1 MQFDY
6 IGYSKIKT
14 DSEKALSLIS
24 NVFFKNK
31 SLNLKKEL
39 LTKINQKK
47 NRIIII
53 KKNEDIIS
61 CLVTYKKKLLK
72 NKSISFC
79 GLGYICVDERYRGK
93 NISKILIESSL
104 LILKKDKIDI
114 AYLFARRKLDYFYIK
129 FGFIGIS
136 TYTNIIINK
145 IEDKNKFIK
154 KFSFLSPALSDI
166 KFLNNLYQI
175 NYSKMYGSFI
185 RTINEWENLIF
196 SKYQNLSFNIILYN
210 KKKIGYI
217 IYQND
222 KIFEIA
228 LKSYDN
234 IDDLLNLLFK
244 KIKSN
249 KLIFEIYL
257 SHKLI
262 KNLKKYDIT
271 MQMRNCYYGGQMINI
286 INNRFK
292 KITNDKNNIYLNN
305 KLNYAK
311 KILDAKTL
319 NDIAFNESKY
329 FCFLSTQEI

>member
-72 NKSISFC
+72 TKSISFC
-79 GLGYICVDERYRGK
+79 GLGFICVDERYRGK

-104 LILKKDKIDI
+104 LILKKDNIDI
-114 AYLFARRKLDYFYIK
+114 AYLSARRQLDYFYIK

-145 IEDKNKFIK
+145 IAEKNKFIK
-154 KFSFLSPALSDI
+154 KFTILLPTLNDI
-166 KFLNNLYQI
+166 NFLNKLYQI
-175 NYSKMYGSFI
+175 NYNKMYGSFK
-185 RTINEWENLIF
+185 RTKIEWENLIS

-217 IYQND
+217 IYKND
-222 KIFEIA
+222 KIYEIA

-249 KLIFEIYL
+249 KLNFEIYS
-257 SHKLI
+257 SHQLI
-262 KNLKKYDIT
+262 KYIKIYDFS

-319 NDIAFNESKY
+319 NDIDCNKSKY